1 MIVMG
6 NRHACAILPDKRIL
20 CWGADEHGQAGAS
33 PRWTP
38 HPGSYVVDGIADALQ
53 ARTSGSGGIRVGRVL
68 GPVDTASSGSGRII
82 IAGR

>member
-1 MIVMG
+1 MTVDQLSGAVRARISGSGSLRVAQG
-6 NRHACAILPDKRIL
+6 HASDLDARI
-20 CWGADEHGQAGAS
+20 
-33 PRWTP
+33 T
-38 HPGSYVVDGIADALQ
+38 GSGGVAFDGIADALQ